1 MCQAAS
7 RAASKPSLRQ
17 SHQVRHFFWR
27 FSKRTIFTEGDV
39 MRARH
44 VIAVVAILFGVGV
57 KLTSFAD
64 LTAEAA
70 ARSKTKASVDV
81 SQMHQNMKPS
91 GEQP

>member
-1 MCQAAS
+1 
-7 RAASKPSLRQ
+7 
-17 SHQVRHFFWR
+17 
-27 FSKRTIFTEGDV
+27 